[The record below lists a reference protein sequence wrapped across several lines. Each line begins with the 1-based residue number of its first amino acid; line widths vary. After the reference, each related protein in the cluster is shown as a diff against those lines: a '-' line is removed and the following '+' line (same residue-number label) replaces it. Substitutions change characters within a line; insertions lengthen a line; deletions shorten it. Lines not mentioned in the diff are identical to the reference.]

1 MEIKLKYI
9 FLLGLAVGVNACSSD
24 KPVTKSIGLA
34 TTPHGQSY
42 YYCES
47 CPAPSV
53 LTKGAYKPLEPDEPV
68 IIALPVTETPIIKPP
83 HKRSH
88 HKLKKRKKTKHIQ
101 KSKPKQ
107 CIQWSN

>member
-1 MEIKLKYI
+1 MNIKRIPCLV
-9 FLLGLAVGVNACSSD
+9 LAIAVIGCSSD
-24 KPVTKSIGLA
+24 KPVKTNTPIA
-34 TTPHGQSY
+34 TTPHGQTY
-42 YYCES
+42 FYCES

-53 LTKGAYKPLEPDEPV
+53 LTKGAYKPLEPDEP
-68 IIALPVTETPIIKPP
+68 IIIPLAVTETPIIKSS

-88 HKLKKRKKTKHIQ
+88 HKIKKHKKVNHIQ

>member
-1 MEIKLKYI
+1 MEIKLKHVS
-9 FLLGLAVGVNACSSD
+9 LLILAVGVISCSSD
-24 KPVTKSIGLA
+24 KPVTKSIGL
-34 TTPHGQSY
+34 TTTSHGQSY

-47 CPAPSV
+47 CPAPSA

-68 IIALPVTETPIIKPP
+68 ILALPVAEKPIIKPP
-83 HKRSH
+83 HKRSY
-88 HKLKKRKKTKHIQ
+88 HKPKKHKKTKHIQ